1 MLLKLAWRN
10 IWRNKR
16 RTFITAASILFAVF
30 FASFVR
36 SIQKG
41 TWDNM
46 IDNVVNFYFGYAQ
59 IHQDGYW
66 AEQSLDKA
74 FPIDKK
80 LQALPAEIGSL
91 EEVVPRIE
99 SFALASFE
107 TNTHGVLVVGIDP
120 SKENAMTKLSSRVT
134 EGKYLADNDQD
145 VMIGVGVAEKLG
157 MQLGDTL
164 VLISQGYHG
173 VNAAGKY
180 AVKGLVKFGSPNL
193 NKQLVYLPLAEA
205 QYFYGAEGLV
215 TSAAL
220 KIKSKSEVDNTV
232 KAVKASLPAGEY
244 EVLNWEQM
252 IPELV
257 EARELDTASN
267 MIILFILYILI
278 AFGIFGTVL
287 MMVKEREYEFG
298 VLTAIGMKRGK
309 LAGIIWLETLIIGTI
324 GTILGIL
331 FSAPI
336 VYYFH
341 KNPIDTSGL
350 GEEYTATYEK
360 FGMEPVLPAAFE
372 WSIFTEQAI
381 IVFFIVTLMAIYPFW
396 QIWKLKPVEAMRG

>member
-16 RTFITAASILFAVF
+16 RTFITVASILFAVF

-59 IHQDGYW
+59 VHQDGYW

-74 FPIDKK
+74 FPIDEK
-80 LQALPAEIGSL
+80 LQALPDDIASL
-91 EEVVPRIE
+91 DLIVPRIE

-120 SKENAMTKLSSRVT
+120 SKEDAMTKLSKRIT
-134 EGKYLADNDQD
+134 KGNYLTTDDQGAI
-145 VMIGVGVAEKLG
+145 IGIGVAEKLG
-157 MQLGDTL
+157 MQVGDTL

-193 NKQLVYLPLAEA
+193 NKQLVYLSLPEA

-220 KIKSKSEVDNTV
+220 KINAKKEVDNTI
-232 KAVKASLPAGEY
+232 KAVKANLNSDEY

-257 EARELDTASN
+257 EARQLDTAGN
-267 MIILFILYILI
+267 MIILIILYILI

-298 VLTAIGMKRGK
+298 VLTAIGMKRTN
-309 LAGIIWLETLIIGTI
+309 LAGIIWLETLIIGAV

-336 VYYFH
+336 IYYFH
-341 KNPIDTSGL
+341 KNPIDMSGM

-372 WSIFTEQAI
+372 WPIFMEQALIVFI
-381 IVFFIVTLMAIYPFW
+381 IVSIMAIYPLW

>member
-41 TWDNM
+41 AWDNM

-59 IHQDGYW
+59 VHQDGYW

-74 FPIDKK
+74 FVLKPDMRD
-80 LQALPAEIGSL
+80 LPKEVSSL

-99 SFALASFE
+99 SFALASHE
-107 TNTHGVLVVGIDP
+107 EQTHGVLVVGIEP
-120 SKENAMTKLSSRVT
+120 IKEDAMTKLSTRLV
-134 EGKYLADNDQD
+134 EGQYIKNDDQA
-145 VMIGVGVAEKLG
+145 VLIGTGVAEKLG

-180 AVKGLVKFGSPNL
+180 PVKGLVKFGSPDL
-193 NKQLVYLPLAEA
+193 NKQLVYLPLPEA
-205 QYFYGAEGLV
+205 QYFYGAEELV
-215 TSAAL
+215 TSLAL
-220 KIKSKSEVDNTV
+220 KIKDKKAVENTV
-232 KAVKASLPAGEY
+232 KAVKASLPAEEY
-244 EVLNWEQM
+244 EVLDWQEM
-252 IPELV
+252 IPELL
-257 EARELDTASN
+257 EARELDTAGN

-309 LAGIIWLETLIIGTI
+309 LAGIIWLETLIIGVL
-324 GTILGIL
+324 GTVLGIL

-336 VYYFH
+336 IYYFH
-341 KNPIDTSGL
+341 KNPIDMSGM
-350 GEEYTATYEK
+350 GEEYSATYEK
-360 FGMEPVLPAAFE
+360 FGMEPILPAAFE
-372 WSIFTEQAI
+372 WPIFTEQAI
-381 IVFFIVTLMAIYPFW
+381 IVFFIVTLMALYPLW
-396 QIWKLKPVEAMRG
+396 KIWKLQPVEAMRA

>member
-41 TWDNM
+41 TWDHM

-59 IHQDGYW
+59 VHQDGYW

-74 FPIDKK
+74 FAIDEK
-80 LQALPAEIGSL
+80 LQALPKEIASL
-91 EEVVPRIE
+91 EEIVPRIE
-99 SFALASFE
+99 SFALASFGN
-107 TNTHGVLVVGIDP
+107 NTHGVLVVGIDP
-120 SKENAMTKLSSRVT
+120 EKENAMTKLSERLT
-134 EGKYLADNDQD
+134 EGNYLSAKDQD
-145 VMIGVGVAEKLG
+145 VIVGKGVAEKLG

-180 AVKGLVKFGSPNL
+180 AIKGVVKFGSPDL
-193 NKQLVYLPLAEA
+193 NKQLIYLPLAEA

-220 KIKSKSEVDNTV
+220 KIKNKSEVDNTV
-232 KAVKASLPAGEY
+232 KAVKANLPAEEY

-257 EARELDTASN
+257 EARELDTAAN

-309 LAGIIWLETLIIGTI
+309 LAGIIWLETLIIGAI

-336 VYYFH
+336 IYYFH

-372 WSIFTEQAI
+372 WTIFTEQAI